1 VVRVLPTADTSL
13 SSPRLTPSSPRSSPR
28 LMPPSPPPHPRPFH
42 PLHDGRGRLPLLC
55 PTSRLHPC
63 RHQRTPPPHPRP
75 FQSEPNLWGSIFGAE
90 RGAFFNPIH
99 WQIRWEY
106 TQCTHPCGS
115 IRAKSVGEHT
125 QCTHPWLVLYA
136 DMSPRQIL
144 QIRAKSALPPSV
156 SPFLTPRGERDPL
169 PSRNPLYIKATTPA

>member
-125 QCTHPWLVLYA
+125 QCTHPWLLYA

-169 PSRNPLYIKATTPA
+169 PSRKPLYIKATTPA